1 MTTSPKIIP
10 MIPSVPLNETAEK
23 AAISCIL
30 QNFECL
36 RVMSWPEELFFS
48 EAHKLILSTAKELAE
63 TGMKTDPYAVQSRL
77 EQKGQ
82 LDAIG
87 GAHNYTEIMTYMPT
101 GDTGTAA
108 WHRSALMDAARYRR
122 ALVAVRDAEGAF
134 LRQEGDIAGV
144 SLALS
149 EAAMMVD
156 RPRVSTKDLLSKLT
170 DELENQ
176 TPAEAFGTGID
187 RLDRVTN
194 GGVKRGEL
202 VTIGAPTSGGKS
214 ILLLQMAVQA
224 ILAGKNVAVFSL
236 EMPATQVLAR
246 MVSHIAGFNVGV
258 FRMVGARGAV
268 NGEMMA
274 KFKSASALLA
284 RSGLVVESGFTDME
298 SIDASARDLAGKGE
312 ADLVIVD
319 YVQLVHLRAMASN
332 ETREQHVSEI
342 TRRLKA
348 LALQLNIAV
357 ATASQLNEDGKLR
370 ESRAIGM
377 HSDHVWMIKH
387 GDESF
392 ISLDKNRDGER
403 GHAVPVQMDGS
414 IAKFTQLQES

>member
-1 MTTSPKIIP
+1 ML
-10 MIPSVPLNETAEK
+10 PSVPLNETAEK

-48 EAHKLILSTAKELAE
+48 EAHKIILATTKELAE
-63 TGMKTDPYAVQSRL
+63 TGMKTDPLAVQAKL
-77 EQKGQ
+77 EQKGL

-87 GAHNYTEIMTYMPT
+87 GLDEFTRLMDYIRTSDP
-101 GDTGTAA
+101 GTAA
-108 WHRSALMDAARYRR
+108 IYRSTLMDAARYRR
-122 ALVAVRDAEGAF
+122 ALAAVREAEGAF
-134 LRQEGDIAGV
+134 LRQEGDIASV

-156 RPRVSTKDLLSKLT
+156 RPRVSTKDLLLKLT
-170 DELENQ
+170 EELENHK
-176 TPAEAFGTGID
+176 PAEAFGTGIEW
-187 RLDRVTN
+187 LDRVTN

-202 VTIGAPTSGGKS
+202 LTIGAPTSGGKS

-224 ILAGKNVAVFSL
+224 ILAGKKVAVFSL
-236 EMPATQVLAR
+236 EMPATQVLGR
-246 MVSHIAGFNVGV
+246 MVSHLAGFNVGV
-258 FRMVGARGAV
+258 FRIAGAKGAV
-268 NGEMMA
+268 NKDMLA
-274 KFKSASALLA
+274 KFNAASGLISQ
-284 RSGLVVESGFTDME
+284 SGLVVESGFTDME

-403 GHAVPVQMDGS
+403 GHAVPVHMDGA
-414 IAKFTQLQES
+414 IAKFTQQQES

>member
-1 MTTSPKIIP
+1 M
-10 MIPSVPLNETAEK
+10 NETAEK

-48 EAHKLILSTAKELAE
+48 EAHKIILATTKELAE
-63 TGMKTDPYAVQSRL
+63 TGMKTDPLAVQAKL
-77 EQKGQ
+77 EQKGL

-87 GAHNYTEIMTYMPT
+87 GLDEFTRLMDYIRTSDP
-101 GDTGTAA
+101 GTAA
-108 WHRSALMDAARYRR
+108 IYRSTLMDAARYRR
-122 ALVAVRDAEGAF
+122 ALAAVREAEGAF
-134 LRQEGDIAGV
+134 LRQEGDIASV

-156 RPRVSTKDLLSKLT
+156 RPRVSTKDLLLKLT
-170 DELENQ
+170 EELENHK
-176 TPAEAFGTGID
+176 PAEAFGTGIEW
-187 RLDRVTN
+187 LDRVTN

-202 VTIGAPTSGGKS
+202 LTIGAPTSGGKS
-214 ILLLQMAVQA
+214 ILLIQMAVQA
-224 ILAGKNVAVFSL
+224 ILAGKKVAVFSL

-246 MVSHIAGFNVGV
+246 MVSHMAGFNVGV
-258 FRMVGARGAV
+258 FRIAGAKGAV
-268 NGEMMA
+268 NKDMLA
-274 KFKSASALLA
+274 KFNAASGLISQ
-284 RSGLVVESGFTDME
+284 SGLVVESGFTDME
-298 SIDASARDLAGKGE
+298 SIDASARDLAGKGQ

-403 GHAVPVQMDGS
+403 GHAVPVHMDGS

>member
-1 MTTSPKIIP
+1 MTPSAKIIP
-10 MIPSVPLNETAEK
+10 MLPSVPLNETAEK

-48 EAHKLILSTAKELAE
+48 EAHKIILATTKELAE
-63 TGMKTDPYAVQSRL
+63 TGMKTDPLAVQAKL
-77 EQKGQ
+77 EQKGL

-87 GAHNYTEIMTYMPT
+87 GLDEFTRLMDYIRTSDP
-101 GDTGTAA
+101 GTAA
-108 WHRSALMDAARYRR
+108 IYRSTLMDAARYRR
-122 ALVAVRDAEGAF
+122 ALAAVREAEGAF
-134 LRQEGDIAGV
+134 LRQEGDIASV

-156 RPRVSTKDLLSKLT
+156 RPRVSTKDLLLKLT
-170 DELENQ
+170 EELENHK
-176 TPAEAFGTGID
+176 PAEAFGTGIEW
-187 RLDRVTN
+187 LDRVTN

-202 VTIGAPTSGGKS
+202 LTIGAPTSGGKS

-224 ILAGKNVAVFSL
+224 ILAGKKVAVFSL
-236 EMPATQVLAR
+236 EMPATQVLGR
-246 MVSHIAGFNVGV
+246 MVSHLAGFNVGV
-258 FRMVGARGAV
+258 FRIAGAKGAV
-268 NGEMMA
+268 NKDMLA
-274 KFKSASALLA
+274 KFNAASGLISQ
-284 RSGLVVESGFTDME
+284 SGLVVESGFTDME
-298 SIDASARDLAGKGE
+298 SIDASARDLAGKGQ

-403 GHAVPVQMDGS
+403 GHAVPVLMDGS
-414 IAKFTQLQES
+414 IAKFTQQQE

>member
-1 MTTSPKIIP
+1 MTTLPKIIQ
-10 MIPSVPLNETAEK
+10 MLPSVPLNETAEK

-48 EAHKLILSTAKELAE
+48 EAHKIILTTAKELAE
-63 TGMKTDPYAVQSRL
+63 TGMATDPFAVQSRL
-77 EQKGQ
+77 EAKGQ

-87 GAHNYTEIMTYMPT
+87 GMHGFTELMDFMPT
-101 GDTGTAA
+101 GDAKTAA

-122 ALVAVRDAEGAF
+122 ALSAVREAEGAF

-156 RPRVSTKDLLSKLT
+156 RPRVSTKDLLLKLT
-170 DELENQ
+170 EELENH

-187 RLDRVTN
+187 RLDRWTN

-202 VTIGAPTSGGKS
+202 LTIGAPASGGKS

-224 ILAGKNVAVFSL
+224 VLAGKKVAVFSL

-246 MVSHIAGFNVGV
+246 MVSHLAGFNVGV
-258 FRMVGARGAV
+258 FRIAGAKGSV
-268 NGEMMA
+268 NKDMLA
-274 KFKSASALLA
+274 KFNSASALISQ
-284 RSGLVVESGFTDME
+284 SGLVVESGFTDME
-298 SIDASARDLAGKGE
+298 SIDASARDLAGKGN

-377 HSDHVWMIKH
+377 HSDHVWMIRH

-403 GHAVPVQMDGS
+403 GHAVPVQMDGA
-414 IAKFTQLQES
+414 IAKFTQQQDS

>member
-1 MTTSPKIIP
+1 MD
-10 MIPSVPLNETAEK
+10 
-23 AAISCIL
+23 
-30 QNFECL
+30 F
-36 RVMSWPEELFFS
+36 
-48 EAHKLILSTAKELAE
+48 
-63 TGMKTDPYAVQSRL
+63 
-77 EQKGQ
+77 
-82 LDAIG
+82 
-87 GAHNYTEIMTYMPT
+87 MPT
-101 GDTGTAA
+101 GDAKTAA

-122 ALVAVRDAEGAF
+122 ALSAVREAEGAF

-156 RPRVSTKDLLSKLT
+156 RPRVSTKDLLLKLT
-170 DELENQ
+170 EELENH

-187 RLDRVTN
+187 RLDRWTN

-202 VTIGAPTSGGKS
+202 LTIGAPTSGGKS

-224 ILAGKNVAVFSL
+224 VLAGKKVAVFSL

-246 MVSHIAGFNVGV
+246 MVSHLAGYNVGV
-258 FRMVGARGAV
+258 FRIAGAKGAV
-268 NGEMMA
+268 NKDMLA
-274 KFKSASALLA
+274 KFNSASGLISQ
-284 RSGLVVESGFTDME
+284 SGLVVESGFTDME

-377 HSDHVWMIKH
+377 HSDHVWMIRH

-403 GHAVPVQMDGS
+403 GHAVPVQMDGA
-414 IAKFTQLQES
+414 IAKFTQQQES

>member
-1 MTTSPKIIP
+1 MTPSAKIIP
-10 MIPSVPLNETAEK
+10 MVPSVPINETAEK

-48 EAHKLILSTAKELAE
+48 EAHRIVLAVVKELAE
-63 TGMKTDPYAVQSRL
+63 KGVATDPLAVQAKL
-77 EQKGQ
+77 EQKGL
-82 LDAIG
+82 LDAMG
-87 GAHNYTEIMTYMPT
+87 GIDEFTRLMDYIRTSDP
-101 GDTGTAA
+101 GTAA
-108 WHRSALMDAARYRR
+108 IYRSNLIDAARYRR
-122 ALVAVRDAEGAF
+122 ALAAVRDAERAF
-134 LRQEGDIAGV
+134 VRQEGDIAAV

-156 RPRVSTKDLLSKLT
+156 RPRESTKDLLLKLT
-170 DELENQ
+170 EELENH

-187 RLDRVTN
+187 RLDRWTN

-202 VTIGAPTSGGKS
+202 LTIGAPTSGGKS

-224 ILAGKNVAVFSL
+224 VLAGKKVAVFSL

-246 MVSHIAGFNVGV
+246 MVSHLAGFNVGV
-258 FRMVGARGAV
+258 FRIAGAKGAV
-268 NGEMMA
+268 NKDMLA
-274 KFKSASALLA
+274 KFNSASGLISQ
-284 RSGLVVESGFTDME
+284 SGLVVESGFTDME

-377 HSDHVWMIKH
+377 HSDHVWMIRH

-403 GHAVPVQMDGS
+403 GHAVPVQMDGA
-414 IAKFTQLQES
+414 IAKFTQQQDS

>member
-1 MTTSPKIIP
+1 MTTLPKIIP
-10 MIPSVPLNETAEK
+10 MLPSVPMNETAEK

-48 EAHKLILSTAKELAE
+48 EAHKIILATTKELAE
-63 TGMKTDPYAVQSRL
+63 TGMKTDPLAVQAKL
-77 EQKGQ
+77 EQKGL

-87 GAHNYTEIMTYMPT
+87 GLDEFTRLMDYIRTSDP
-101 GDTGTAA
+101 GTAA
-108 WHRSALMDAARYRR
+108 IYRSTLMDAARYRR
-122 ALVAVRDAEGAF
+122 ALAAVREAEGAF
-134 LRQEGDIAGV
+134 LRQEGDIASV

-156 RPRVSTKDLLSKLT
+156 RPRVSTKDLLLKLT
-170 DELENQ
+170 EELENHK
-176 TPAEAFGTGID
+176 PAEAFGTGIEW
-187 RLDRVTN
+187 LDRVTN

-202 VTIGAPTSGGKS
+202 LTIGAPTSGGKS

-224 ILAGKNVAVFSL
+224 ILAGKKVAVFSL

-246 MVSHIAGFNVGV
+246 MVSHLAGFNVGV
-258 FRMVGARGAV
+258 FRIAGAKGAV
-268 NGEMMA
+268 NKDMLA
-274 KFKSASALLA
+274 KFNAASGLISQ
-284 RSGLVVESGFTDME
+284 SGLVVESGFTDME
-298 SIDASARDLAGKGE
+298 SIDASARDLAGKGQ

-377 HSDHVWMIKH
+377 HSDHVWMIRH

-403 GHAVPVQMDGS
+403 GHAVPVLMDGA

>member
-1 MTTSPKIIP
+1 
-10 MIPSVPLNETAEK
+10 MILT
-23 AAISCIL
+23 
-30 QNFECL
+30 
-36 RVMSWPEELFFS
+36 
-48 EAHKLILSTAKELAE
+48 TAKELAE
-63 TGMKTDPYAVQSRL
+63 TGMATDPFAVQSRL
-77 EQKGQ
+77 EAKGQ

-87 GAHNYTEIMTYMPT
+87 GMHGFTELMDFMPT
-101 GDTGTAA
+101 GDAKTAA

-122 ALVAVRDAEGAF
+122 ALSAVREAEGAF

-144 SLALS
+144 L
-149 EAAMMVD
+149 
-156 RPRVSTKDLLSKLT
+156 KLT
-170 DELENQ
+170 EELENH
-176 TPAEAFGTGID
+176 TPAEAFGTGIE
-187 RLDRVTN
+187 RLDRWTN

-202 VTIGAPTSGGKS
+202 LTIGAPTSGGKS

-224 ILAGKNVAVFSL
+224 VLAGKKVAVFSL

-246 MVSHIAGFNVGV
+246 MVSHLAGFNVGV
-258 FRMVGARGAV
+258 FRIAGAKGSV
-268 NGEMMA
+268 NKDMLA
-274 KFKSASALLA
+274 KFNSASGLISQ
-284 RSGLVVESGFTDME
+284 SGLVVESGFTDME
-298 SIDASARDLAGKGE
+298 SIDASARDLAGKGN

-377 HSDHVWMIKH
+377 HSDHVWMIRH

-403 GHAVPVQMDGS
+403 GHAVPVQMDGA
-414 IAKFTQLQES
+414 IAKFTQQQES

>member
-1 MTTSPKIIP
+1 MDYIRTS
-10 MIPSVPLNETAEK
+10 
-23 AAISCIL
+23 
-30 QNFECL
+30 
-36 RVMSWPEELFFS
+36 
-48 EAHKLILSTAKELAE
+48 
-63 TGMKTDPYAVQSRL
+63 DP
-77 EQKGQ
+77 
-82 LDAIG
+82 
-87 GAHNYTEIMTYMPT
+87 
-101 GDTGTAA
+101 GTAA
-108 WHRSALMDAARYRR
+108 IYRSTLMDAARYRR
-122 ALVAVRDAEGAF
+122 ALAAVREAEGAF
-134 LRQEGDIAGV
+134 LRQEGDIASV

-156 RPRVSTKDLLSKLT
+156 RPRVSTKDLLLKLT
-170 DELENQ
+170 EELENHK
-176 TPAEAFGTGID
+176 PAEAFGTGIEW
-187 RLDRVTN
+187 LDRVTN

-202 VTIGAPTSGGKS
+202 LTIGAPTSGGKS
-214 ILLLQMAVQA
+214 ILLIQMAVQA
-224 ILAGKNVAVFSL
+224 ILAGKKVAVFSL

-246 MVSHIAGFNVGV
+246 MVSHMAGFNVGV
-258 FRMVGARGAV
+258 FRIAGAKGAV
-268 NGEMMA
+268 NKDMLA
-274 KFKSASALLA
+274 KFNAASGLISQ
-284 RSGLVVESGFTDME
+284 SGLVVESGFTDME
-298 SIDASARDLAGKGE
+298 SIDASARDLAGKGQ

-377 HSDHVWMIKH
+377 HSDHVWMIRH

-414 IAKFTQLQES
+414 IAKFTQQQES

>member
-1 MTTSPKIIP
+1 MTTLPKIIP
-10 MIPSVPLNETAEK
+10 MLPSVPLNETAEK

-48 EAHKLILSTAKELAE
+48 EAHKIILTTAKELAE
-63 TGMKTDPYAVQSRL
+63 TGMATDPFAVQSRL
-77 EQKGQ
+77 EAKGQ

-87 GAHNYTEIMTYMPT
+87 GMHGFTELMDFMPT
-101 GDTGTAA
+101 GDAKTAA

-122 ALVAVRDAEGAF
+122 ALSAVREAEGAF

-156 RPRVSTKDLLSKLT
+156 RPRVSTKDLLLKLT
-170 DELENQ
+170 EELENH
-176 TPAEAFGTGID
+176 TPAEAFGTGIE
-187 RLDRVTN
+187 RLDRWTN

-202 VTIGAPTSGGKS
+202 LTIGAPTSGGKS

-224 ILAGKNVAVFSL
+224 VLAGKKVAVFSL

-246 MVSHIAGFNVGV
+246 MVSHLAGYNVGV
-258 FRMVGARGAV
+258 FRIAGAKGAV
-268 NGEMMA
+268 NKDMLA
-274 KFKSASALLA
+274 KFNSASGLISQ
-284 RSGLVVESGFTDME
+284 SGLVVESGFTDME

-312 ADLVIVD
+312 ADFVIVD

-377 HSDHVWMIKH
+377 HSDHVWMIRH

-403 GHAVPVQMDGS
+403 GHAVPVQMDGA
-414 IAKFTQLQES
+414 IAKFTQQQDS